1 MSFQHLPPLEV
12 LDMTLETLRAL
23 DPDSSFRIPQ
33 LLDKPQNP
41 ILNTLRFW
49 ATQRKAQEPIRLQ
62 VGDDILDVNA
72 VAIIQ
77 DRNATHGES
86 RSRDIWSEAITKS
99 LTKVCVCILLA
110 LHQLIGG

>member
-1 MSFQHLPPLEV
+1 
-12 LDMTLETLRAL
+12 MTLETLRAL

-49 ATQRKAQEPIRLQ
+49 ATQRKTQDSIRQQ
-62 VGDDILDVNA
+62 VDADILDVN
-72 VAIIQ
+72 VVTIVQ

-86 RSRDIWSEAITKS
+86 PLRDIWSEAITKS
-99 LTKVCVCILLA
+99 LTKVRICILMA
-110 LHQLIGG
+110 ICELIGE